1 MLGYDNANTE
11 KFQSALPV
19 WGATIVIAFVGGFS
33 EVSIRAPRVG
43 SDAELVYDDCKVG
56 KVSIRAPRVGSD
68 CKGSI
73 GRCRCRCFNPR
84 SPCGERPVHVAAAR
98 ESVGV
103 SIRAPRVGSDH
114 E

>member
-11 KFQSALPV
+11 KFHSALPV

-33 EVSIRAPRVG
+33 E
-43 SDAELVYDDCKVG
+43 
-56 KVSIRAPRVGSD
+56 VSIRAPRVGSD